1 MTPPVSSEVFRLD
14 AVDLVQRLRTREL
27 SCVELM
33 EATLNRIDALNP
45 TFNAIVARRS
55 GEDCLAEA
63 RAKDSGPCQRRPV
76 RPAACGQ
83 GSRGGEGHPHDDGL
97 AAA

>member
-1 MTPPVSSEVFRLD
+1 MTPSISSEVFRLD
-14 AVDLVQRLRTREL
+14 AIDLVQRLGTREL

-55 GEDCLAEA
+55 RDECLAEA
-63 RAKDSGPCQRRPV
+63 ARQGFRSAQRGPV
-76 RPAACGQ
+76 RVAARGQ
-83 GSRGGEGHPHDDGL
+83 GSRGGEGHAHDHGI
-97 AAA
+97 AA